1 MHRIDGPGA
10 TVDNRFT
17 DGDPVGGI
25 QATVV
30 TDDWANDVQEELMSL
45 LTAAGI
51 SPVKGTQNQVLSAL
65 RALSTGVI
73 GTLRNVKMALPAAA
87 ASATFTADQIV
98 VGTSLGG
105 STYRL
110 NNFNKTLNLASSGAG
125 GMDVGAAPVSGFVS
139 IYAIYNPT
147 TQTSALLACNQTTS
161 NGQVYTG
168 ANMPAGY
175 TASALVSAWGT
186 TAAGLLAAGLQ
197 INRKIN
203 VALALI
209 NSSSV
214 NQANTSISIAAVVP
228 IAAKEISGIL
238 QVGSSAASNCTISLS
253 GTAGNVGYQSLGAS
267 VGAGLVVQGAY
278 SGISIGTAQTIF
290 FTANAAAGALSS
302 SAYATSYSI

>member
-17 DGDPVGGI
+17 DGDPAGGI

-30 TDDWANDVQEELMSL
+30 TDDWANDIQEELMSL

-65 RALSTGVI
+65 LALSTGVI
-73 GTLRNVKMALPAAA
+73 GTLRNAKMALPAAA
-87 ASATFTADQIV
+87 ASATFTADQVV

-110 NNFNKTLNLASSGAG
+110 NNFNKTLNLASLGAG

-139 IYAIYNPT
+139 IYAIYNPASDV
-147 TQTSALLACNQTTS
+147 SALLACNQTTS
-161 NGQVYTG
+161 SGSVYTG

-186 TAAGLLAAGLQ
+186 TAAGLLTIGLQ
-197 INRKIN
+197 LDRQIDI
-203 VALALI
+203 AQALI
-209 NSSSV
+209 VSSTV
-214 NQANTSISIAAVVP
+214 NQTATPTSIASIVP
-228 IAAKEISGIL
+228 IATKKVSGL
-238 QVGSSAASNCTISLS
+238 MQVGSSASANCTISLS
-253 GTAGNVGYQSLGAS
+253 GSPSGIGSKNVGAS
-267 VGAGLVVQGAY
+267 VIGGNVVQGPFTDVLV
-278 SGISIGTAQTIF
+278 GTTQTIYY
-290 FTANAAAGALSS
+290 TANAQSGALSS
-302 SAYATSYSI
+302 VAYVTSYSV